1 MDCFVASLLAM
12 TEQTNM
18 PQRAFKTAA
27 IAFLFAYP
35 LADATAADTPL
46 PDAIAAPGETVVLK
60 THAVGQQYYQ
70 CKPGADG
77 KLAWTFVE
85 PGATLTADS
94 KVVGRHGGGPS
105 WQLTDGSGVTA
116 QAVASAPGAK
126 ANDVAWLKLEVTS
139 HKGSGQLDKVTTV
152 QRINTVG
159 GVLKGACD
167 RENAGEG
174 MPYAADYVFL
184 RKP

>member
-1 MDCFVASLLAM
+1 M
-12 TEQTNM
+12 TEETNM
-18 PQRAFKTAA
+18 PLQPFKTAA
-27 IAFLFAYP
+27 IAFLLALTPF
-35 LADATAADTPL
+35 ADAVAADTRL

-94 KVVGRHGGGPS
+94 KVVGRPGAGPS
-105 WQLTDGSGVTA
+105 WQLTDGSGITA
-116 QAVASAPGAK
+116 KAVGNAPGAN
-126 ANDVAWLKLEVTS
+126 ANDVPWLKLEVTS
-139 HKGSGQLDKVTTV
+139 HKGSGQLDSVTTV

-167 RENAGEG
+167 REKAGEG
-174 MPYAADYVFL
+174 MPYSADYVFL

>member
-1 MDCFVASLLAM
+1 MQASRKIALASLLLLGLPAG
-12 TEQTNM
+12 
-18 PQRAFKTAA
+18 A
-27 IAFLFAYP
+27 
-35 LADATAADTPL
+35 LADDKSL
-46 PDAIAAPGETVVLK
+46 PEAIAAPGETVVLK

-94 KVVGRHGGGPS
+94 KVVGRHGAGPS
-105 WQLTDGSGVTA
+105 WELTDGSGVSA
-116 QAVASAPGAK
+116 KAVGNAPGAG
-126 ANDVAWLKLEVTS
+126 ANDIAWLKLEVTS
-139 HKGSGQLDKVTTV
+139 HKGSGQLDNVTTV

-174 MPYAADYVFL
+174 MPYAADYIFL
-184 RKP
+184 RKS

>member
-1 MDCFVASLLAM
+1 M
-12 TEQTNM
+12 TEEANM
-18 PQRAFKTAA
+18 PLRALKTVAA
-27 IAFLFAYP
+27 VFLFALNP
-35 LADATAADTPL
+35 LAGTLAADTPL

-85 PGATLTADS
+85 PGATLTADG
-94 KVVGRHGGGPS
+94 KVVGRHGAGPS
-105 WQLTDGSGVTA
+105 WDLTDGSGVSA
-116 QAVASAPGAK
+116 KAVANAPGAK
-126 ANDVAWLKLEVTS
+126 PNDVPWLKLEVTS

-184 RKP
+184 RKS